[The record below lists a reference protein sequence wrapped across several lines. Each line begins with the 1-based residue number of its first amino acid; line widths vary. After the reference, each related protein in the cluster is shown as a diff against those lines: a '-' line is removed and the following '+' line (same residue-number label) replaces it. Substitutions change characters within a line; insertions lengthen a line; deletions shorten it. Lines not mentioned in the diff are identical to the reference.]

1 MRWLAVFICVLSL
14 PVFSMTG
21 GASKKYD
28 ALIKSFHDDVLF
40 VSNYPESIR
49 YPGAVLDYTMEK
61 PGFRLMYHHRN
72 VATYPLFVTIL
83 VTNLDKED
91 TTVDVYRGEGGPS
104 SDIVFV
110 GHRAAY
116 KFMNQLLDSPDKM
129 VIPGQSTMQVLM
141 HSIKPDQTASGLFRL
156 VKEASAN
163 IQVKM
168 ILTDPEYG
176 PLSAFSDIPDAI
188 NRFRVGH
195 FSESIRE
202 ESITFNTTDLVSQ
215 VSVGSKP
222 YLKDVKHGTVMKG
235 NYALMY
241 AFNATV
247 VNTDTR
253 TRRVRLFVEP
263 TKENGLDRAILFLN
277 GNLIE
282 TGLLTFKNGIKMAEK
297 LTEFELDPGES
308 RVLKWFTFPQAGC
321 FYPVDYVFKTV
332 D

>member
-1 MRWLAVFICVLSL
+1 
-14 PVFSMTG
+14 MTG
-21 GASKKYD
+21 GISKHYD
-28 ALIKSFHDDVLF
+28 ALVESFYNDTLF

-49 YPGAVLDYTMEK
+49 YPGAVFDYTMEK

-83 VTNLDKED
+83 VTNLDKAD
-91 TTVDVYRGEGGPS
+91 TKVDIYRGEGGPS
-104 SDIVFV
+104 SDIVFA
-110 GHRAAY
+110 GHRAAS
-116 KFMNQLLDSPDKM
+116 KFMNQLLDSPDEM
-129 VIPGQSTMQVLM
+129 VIPAQSTVQVLM
-141 HSIKPDQTASGLFRL
+141 HNIKPDQTASGLIRIL
-156 VKEASAN
+156 KKPSAN

-202 ESITFNTTDLVSQ
+202 ETMVFNTTDLVSQ

-247 VNTDTR
+247 VNTDSR

-277 GNLIE
+277 GRLIE
-282 TGLLTFKNGIKMAEK
+282 TGLLTFKDGIKMAEK
-297 LTEFELDPGES
+297 IAEFELDPGES
-308 RVLKWFTFPQAGC
+308 RVLQWFTFPQAGC